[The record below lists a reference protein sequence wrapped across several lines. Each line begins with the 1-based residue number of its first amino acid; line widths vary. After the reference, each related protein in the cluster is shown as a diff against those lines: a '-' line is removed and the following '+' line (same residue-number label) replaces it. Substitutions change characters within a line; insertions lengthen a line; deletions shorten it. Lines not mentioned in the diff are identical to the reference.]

1 MATCRSENPASTPT
15 PMVAW
20 PFAPQW
26 LALAETAALLG
37 PGAAQ
42 PESLIYDTG
51 MNAREAGRYFTTVNK
66 ESLRKPMETALEM
79 AQGRRD

>member
-1 MATCRSENPASTPT
+1 
-15 PMVAW
+15 MVAC

-26 LALAETAALLG
+26 LALGETAALLG

-42 PESLIYDTG
+42 PESLTYDTE
-51 MNAREAGRYFTTVNK
+51 MDAREAGRHFTTVNK
-66 ESLRKPMETALEM
+66 ESLREPMETALEM